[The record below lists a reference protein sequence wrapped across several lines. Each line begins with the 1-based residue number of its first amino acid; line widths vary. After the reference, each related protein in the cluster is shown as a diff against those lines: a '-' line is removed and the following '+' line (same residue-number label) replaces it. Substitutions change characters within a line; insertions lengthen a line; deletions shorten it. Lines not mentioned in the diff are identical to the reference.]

1 MAKICCFFNYYPHY
15 RYPIYKAMSE
25 HFDCDFF
32 FGDSIFEPLKTFN
45 AKDLKGF
52 KGFLHAVKT
61 RFKDYVWY
69 KGCFKLVRCKYDYYI
84 LTGEN
89 LIIPNWIVLL
99 WAKLTRKKVFFW
111 THGLHE
117 KLTKK
122 STILICKLFYCHAD
136 ILLMYNNYNWK
147 YMEELG
153 CNRNRL
159 RTIHN
164 SLDTSLQSNIYK
176 NLKVSNIYQEHFGNT
191 DPVIIYIGRI
201 QKRKK
206 IEQIVEAMRLAAK
219 QGFNFNFVL
228 VGKTTEDDFEIPMMV
243 EQCGLSKRTWFYG
256 PSFDENVNA
265 QLLFD
270 ASVCVCPAAI
280 GLSAIHAL
288 SYGCPVISNNNVET
302 QMPEFESI
310 IEGETGSLFQ
320 ENNVTDLLEKIKFW
334 CTLSEEQRLHTRAVA
349 RKLILDEWSVD
360 YQIKVLKSLLK

>member
-1 MAKICCFFNYYPHY
+1 MAKICCFFNYPPHY

-32 FGDSIFEPLKTFN
+32 FGDSVFEPLKTFN
-45 AKDLKGF
+45 VKDLKGF
-52 KGFLHAVKT
+52 KGFLQAVKT
-61 RFKDYVWY
+61 NFKDYIWY
-69 KGCFKLVRCKYDYYI
+69 KGCLQLLRCKYDYYI

-99 WAKLTRKKVFFW
+99 WAKITRKKVFYW
-111 THGLHE
+111 THGIHQ

-164 SLDTSLQSNIYK
+164 SLDTSLQSNIYN

-334 CTLSEEQRLHTRAVA
+334 CTLSEEQRVHTRAVA